1 VTRASAQKEIDEP
14 PGELLLGAADPL
26 ELAA

>member
-1 VTRASAQKEIDEP
+1 VPRASAQKDIDEP
-14 PGELLLGAADPL
+14 PGEFLLGAADPL